1 MVNLRQSLEIATG
14 SIFNSKLRSTLTTLG
29 IVIGVA
35 AVIANVAIGASFNQY
50 FDEEIGTI
58 GSNFIYV
65 GAGAN
70 EANVLFDNELEV
82 VRNTPG
88 VVRASPL
95 NEQVAE
101 VTYMSDS
108 RRVTVIGVTG
118 DYDEVANIQL
128 SEGSFIKDNDQYVAV
143 IGNEVSEDTFERRLA
158 NKNSIDITFRTRD
171 GEEITQT
178 FQVKG
183 IVEKS
188 EASFISTGLDSDT
201 SIFVPISTM
210 NEILSVNDYSGIFAE
225 GESIDTVTETS
236 DEIDKRLG
244 RYMGISSRDMEKDDI
259 KPYFIVDQQELLEE
273 AGSLSDAL
281 TALLTAVALISLV
294 VGSIGIMNIM
304 LVTVTERTSE
314 IGLMKAIGYSN
325 YDVLTMFI
333 VESAVVG
340 TIGGVIGVVLGC
352 VGAYGAATF
361 MGLPVVLPA
370 TKIFAGFVISILVG
384 LIAGAYPANKAAK
397 MKPVDALRHD

>member
-1 MVNLRQSLEIATG
+1 MVDLKQSLEIALG
-14 SIFNSKLRSTLTTLG
+14 SIFSSKLRSTLTTLG

-35 AVIANVAIGASFNQY
+35 AVIANVSLGASFNQY

-65 GAGAN
+65 GAN
-70 EANVLFDNELEV
+70 EPNTFFDNELEV
-82 VRNTPG
+82 VRKTPG
-88 VVRASPL
+88 VLRASPI

-108 RRVTVIGVTG
+108 RRVSITGVTG
-118 DYDEVANIQL
+118 DYDEVANIGL
-128 SEGSFIKDNDQYVAV
+128 SEGNFIKDNDQYVAV
-143 IGNEVSEDTFERRLA
+143 IGYDVSEDTFDWKLS

-171 GEEITQT
+171 GGEITQT

-183 IVEKS
+183 IVQES
-188 EASFISTGLDSDT
+188 EPSFISGGMVPDKR
-201 SIFVPISTM
+201 IFIPISTM
-210 NEILSVNDYSGIFAE
+210 NEILSVSDYSTIFAE
-225 GESIDTVTETS
+225 GESIETVSETS
-236 DEIDKRLG
+236 EEIDKRLG
-244 RYMGISSRDMEKDDI
+244 RYMGISSRDMEEDDI

-273 AGSLSDAL
+273 AGSLSSAL
-281 TALLTAVALISLV
+281 SGLLTAVAFISLV

-325 YDVLTMFI
+325 FDVLTMFI

-340 TIGGVIGVVLGC
+340 TIGGVLGVILGC
-352 VGAYGAATF
+352 AGAYGAAAF
-361 MGLPVVLPA
+361 MNLPVVLPA
-370 TKIFAGFVISILVG
+370 SKIFAGFVVSIFVG

>member
-1 MVNLRQSLEIATG
+1 
-14 SIFNSKLRSTLTTLG
+14 
-29 IVIGVA
+29 VIGVA
-35 AVIANVAIGASFNQY
+35 AVIANVSLGASFNQY

-65 GAGAN
+65 GAN
-70 EANVLFDNELEV
+70 EPNTFFDNELEV
-82 VRNTPG
+82 VRKTPG
-88 VVRASPL
+88 VLRASPI

-108 RRVTVIGVTG
+108 RRVSITGVTG
-118 DYDEVANIQL
+118 DYDEVANIGL
-128 SEGSFIKDNDQYVAV
+128 SEGNFIKDNDQYVAV
-143 IGNEVSEDTFERRLA
+143 IGYEVSDGTFDRKLS

-171 GEEITQT
+171 GGEITQT

-183 IVEKS
+183 IVQESKP
-188 EASFISTGLDSDT
+188 SFISGGMVPDKR
-201 SIFVPISTM
+201 IFIPISTM
-210 NEILSVNDYSGIFAE
+210 NEILSVSDYSTIFAE
-225 GESIDTVTETS
+225 GESIETVSETS
-236 DEIDKRLG
+236 EEIDKRLG
-244 RYMGISSRDMEKDDI
+244 RYLGISSRDMEEDDI
-259 KPYFIVDQQELLEE
+259 KPYFIVDQQELLEN
-273 AGSLSDAL
+273 AGALSSAL
-281 TALLTAVALISLV
+281 SGLLTAVAFISLV

-325 YDVLTMFI
+325 FDVLTMFI

-340 TIGGVIGVVLGC
+340 TIGGVLGVILGC
-352 VGAYGAATF
+352 TGAYGAAAF
-361 MGLPVVLPA
+361 MNLPVVLPA
-370 TKIFAGFVISILVG
+370 SKIFAGFVVSIFVG

>member
-1 MVNLRQSLEIATG
+1 MVDLKQSLEIALG
-14 SIFNSKLRSTLTTLG
+14 SIFSSKLRSTLTTLG

-35 AVIANVAIGASFNQY
+35 AVIANVSLGASFNQY

-65 GAGAN
+65 GAN
-70 EANVLFDNELEV
+70 EPNTFFDNELEV
-82 VRNTPG
+82 VRKTPG
-88 VVRASPL
+88 VLRASPI

-108 RRVTVIGVTG
+108 RRVSITGVTG
-118 DYDEVANIQL
+118 DYDEVANIGL
-128 SEGSFIKDNDQYVAV
+128 SEGNFIKDNDQYVAV
-143 IGNEVSEDTFERRLA
+143 IGYEVSDGTFDRKLS

-171 GEEITQT
+171 GGEITQT

-183 IVEKS
+183 IVQES
-188 EASFISTGLDSDT
+188 EPSFISGGMVPDKR
-201 SIFVPISTM
+201 IFIPISTM
-210 NEILSVNDYSGIFAE
+210 NEILSVSDYSTIFAE
-225 GESIDTVTETS
+225 GESIETVSETS
-236 DEIDKRLG
+236 EEIDKRLG
-244 RYMGISSRDMEKDDI
+244 RYLGISSRDMEEDDI
-259 KPYFIVDQQELLEE
+259 KPYFIVDQQELLEN
-273 AGSLSDAL
+273 AGALSSAL
-281 TALLTAVALISLV
+281 SGLLTAVAFISLV

-325 YDVLTMFI
+325 FDVLTMFI

-340 TIGGVIGVVLGC
+340 TIGGVLGVILGC
-352 VGAYGAATF
+352 AGAYGAATF
-361 MGLPVVLPA
+361 MNLPVVLPA
-370 TKIFAGFVISILVG
+370 SKIFAGFVVSIFVG

>member
-1 MVNLRQSLEIATG
+1 MVDLKQSLEIALG
-14 SIFNSKLRSTLTTLG
+14 SIFSSKLRSTLTTLG

-35 AVIANVAIGASFNQY
+35 AVIANVSLGASFNQY

-65 GAGAN
+65 GAN
-70 EANVLFDNELEV
+70 EPNTFFDNELEV
-82 VRNTPG
+82 VRKTPG
-88 VVRASPL
+88 VLRASPI

-108 RRVTVIGVTG
+108 RRVSITGVTG
-118 DYDEVANIQL
+118 DYDEVANIGL
-128 SEGSFIKDNDQYVAV
+128 SEGNFIKDNDQYVAV
-143 IGNEVSEDTFERRLA
+143 IGYDVSEDTFDRKLS

-171 GEEITQT
+171 GGEITQT

-183 IVEKS
+183 IVQES
-188 EASFISTGLDSDT
+188 EPSFISGGMVPDKR
-201 SIFVPISTM
+201 IFIPISTM
-210 NEILSVNDYSGIFAE
+210 NEILSVSDYSTIFAE
-225 GESIDTVTETS
+225 GESIETVSETS
-236 DEIDKRLG
+236 EEIDKRLG
-244 RYMGISSRDMEKDDI
+244 RYMGISSRDMEEDDI

-273 AGSLSDAL
+273 AGSLSSAL
-281 TALLTAVALISLV
+281 SGLLTAVAFISLV

-325 YDVLTMFI
+325 FDVLTMFI

-340 TIGGVIGVVLGC
+340 TIGGVLGVILGC
-352 VGAYGAATF
+352 AGAYGAAAF
-361 MGLPVVLPA
+361 MNLPVVLPA
-370 TKIFAGFVISILVG
+370 SKIFAGFVVSIFVG

>member
-1 MVNLRQSLEIATG
+1 MVDLKQSLEIALG
-14 SIFNSKLRSTLTTLG
+14 SIFSSKLRSTLTTLG

-35 AVIANVAIGASFNQY
+35 AVIANVSLGASFNQY

-65 GAGAN
+65 GAN
-70 EANVLFDNELEV
+70 EPNTFFDNELEV
-82 VRNTPG
+82 VRKTPG
-88 VVRASPL
+88 VLRASPI

-108 RRVTVIGVTG
+108 RRVSITGVTG
-118 DYDEVANIQL
+118 DYDEVANIGL
-128 SEGSFIKDNDQYVAV
+128 SEGNFIKDNDQYVAV
-143 IGNEVSEDTFERRLA
+143 IGYEVSDGTFDRKLS

-171 GEEITQT
+171 GGEITQT

-183 IVEKS
+183 IVQES
-188 EASFISTGLDSDT
+188 EPSFISGGMVPDKR
-201 SIFVPISTM
+201 IFIPISTM
-210 NEILSVNDYSGIFAE
+210 NEILSVNDYSTIFAE
-225 GESIDTVTETS
+225 GESIEKVSETS
-236 DEIDKRLG
+236 EEIDKRLG
-244 RYMGISSRDMEKDDI
+244 RYLGISSRDMEEDDI
-259 KPYFIVDQQELLEE
+259 KPYFIVDQQELLEN
-273 AGSLSDAL
+273 AGALSSAL
-281 TALLTAVALISLV
+281 SGLLTAVAFISLV

-325 YDVLTMFI
+325 FDVLTMFI

-340 TIGGVIGVVLGC
+340 TIGGVLGVILGC
-352 VGAYGAATF
+352 AGAYGAATF
-361 MGLPVVLPA
+361 MNLPVVLPA
-370 TKIFAGFVISILVG
+370 SKIFAGFVVSIFVG

>member
-58 GSNFIYV
+58 GSNFIYI
-65 GAGAN
+65 GAN
-70 EANVLFDNELEV
+70 EPNVLFDNELEV
-82 VRNTPG
+82 VQKTPG

-108 RRVTVIGVTG
+108 RRVSIIGVAG

-128 SEGSFIKDNDQYVAV
+128 SEGNFLKDNDQYVAV
-143 IGNEVSEDTFERRLA
+143 IGNEISENTFDRRLA

-171 GEEITQT
+171 GEVITQT

-183 IVEKS
+183 IIEKS
-188 EASFISTGLDSDT
+188 EASFISTGMDSDT
-201 SIFVPISTM
+201 SIFIPISTM
-210 NEILSVNDYSGIFAE
+210 NEIIKVDDYSGIFAE

-236 DEIDKRLG
+236 DEIDSRLG
-244 RYMGISSRDMEKDDI
+244 RYMGISSRDMEKDDV

-340 TIGGVIGVVLGC
+340 TLGGVLGVILGC
-352 VGAYGAATF
+352 GGAYAAATF
-361 MGLPVVLPA
+361 MSLPVVLPA
-370 TKIFAGFVISILVG
+370 GKIFAGFVVSIVVG

>member
-1 MVNLRQSLEIATG
+1 MVDLKQSLEIALG
-14 SIFNSKLRSTLTTLG
+14 SIFSSKLRSTLTTLG

-35 AVIANVAIGASFNQY
+35 AVIANVSLGASFNQY

-65 GAGAN
+65 GAN
-70 EANVLFDNELEV
+70 EPNTFFDNELEV
-82 VRNTPG
+82 VRKTPG
-88 VVRASPL
+88 VLRASPI

-108 RRVTVIGVTG
+108 RRVSITGVTG
-118 DYDEVANIQL
+118 DYDEVANIGL
-128 SEGSFIKDNDQYVAV
+128 SEGNFIKDNDQYVAV
-143 IGNEVSEDTFERRLA
+143 IGYDVSEDTFDRKLS
-158 NKNSIDITFRTRD
+158 NKNSIEINFRTRD

-183 IVEKS
+183 IVQKS
-188 EASFISTGLDSDT
+188 EPSFISGGMVPDKR
-201 SIFVPISTM
+201 IFIPISTM
-210 NEILSVNDYSGIFAE
+210 NEILSVSDYSTIFAE
-225 GESIDTVTETS
+225 GESIETVTETS
-236 DEIDKRLG
+236 EEIDKRLG
-244 RYMGISSRDMEKDDI
+244 RYMGISSRDMEEDDI

-273 AGSLSDAL
+273 AGSLSGAL
-281 TALLTAVALISLV
+281 SGLLTAVAFISLV

-325 YDVLTMFI
+325 FDVLTMFI

-340 TIGGVIGVVLGC
+340 TIGGILGVILGC
-352 VGAYGAATF
+352 AGAYGAATF
-361 MGLPVVLPA
+361 MNLPVVLPA
-370 TKIFAGFVISILVG
+370 SKIFAGFVVSIFVG

>member
-1 MVNLRQSLEIATG
+1 MVDLKQSLEIALG
-14 SIFNSKLRSTLTTLG
+14 SIFSSKLRSTLTTLG

-35 AVIANVAIGASFNQY
+35 AVIANVSLGASFNQY

-65 GAGAN
+65 GAN
-70 EANVLFDNELEV
+70 EPNTFFDNELEV
-82 VRNTPG
+82 VRKTPG
-88 VVRASPL
+88 VLRASPI

-108 RRVTVIGVTG
+108 RRVSITGVTG
-118 DYDEVANIQL
+118 DYDEVANIGL

-143 IGNEVSEDTFERRLA
+143 IGYEVSDGTFDRKLS

-171 GEEITQT
+171 GGEITQT

-183 IVEKS
+183 IVQES
-188 EASFISTGLDSDT
+188 EPSFISGGMVPDKR
-201 SIFVPISTM
+201 IFIPISTM
-210 NEILSVNDYSGIFAE
+210 NEILSVSDYSTIFAE
-225 GESIDTVTETS
+225 GESIETVSETS
-236 DEIDKRLG
+236 EEIDKRLG
-244 RYMGISSRDMEKDDI
+244 RYLGISSRDMEEDDI
-259 KPYFIVDQQELLEE
+259 KPYFIVDQQELLEN
-273 AGSLSDAL
+273 AGALSSAL
-281 TALLTAVALISLV
+281 SGLLTAVAFISLV

-325 YDVLTMFI
+325 FDVLTMFI

-340 TIGGVIGVVLGC
+340 TIGGVLGVILGC
-352 VGAYGAATF
+352 AGAYGAAAF
-361 MGLPVVLPA
+361 MNLPVVLPA
-370 TKIFAGFVISILVG
+370 SKIFAGFVVSIFVG

>member
-1 MVNLRQSLEIATG
+1 MVDLKQSLEIALG
-14 SIFNSKLRSTLTTLG
+14 SIFSSKLRSTLTTLG

-35 AVIANVAIGASFNQY
+35 AVIANVSLGASFNQY

-65 GAGAN
+65 GAN
-70 EANVLFDNELEV
+70 EPNTFFDNELEV
-82 VRNTPG
+82 VRKTPG
-88 VVRASPL
+88 VLRASPI

-108 RRVTVIGVTG
+108 RRVSITGVTG
-118 DYDEVANIQL
+118 DYDEVANIGL
-128 SEGSFIKDNDQYVAV
+128 SEGNFIKDNDQYVAV
-143 IGNEVSEDTFERRLA
+143 IGYEVSDGTFDRKLS

-171 GEEITQT
+171 GGEITQT

-183 IVEKS
+183 IVQES
-188 EASFISTGLDSDT
+188 EPSFISGGMVPDKR
-201 SIFVPISTM
+201 IFIPISTM
-210 NEILSVNDYSGIFAE
+210 NEILSVSDYSTIFAE
-225 GESIDTVTETS
+225 GESIETVTETS
-236 DEIDKRLG
+236 EEIDKRLG
-244 RYMGISSRDMEKDDI
+244 RYLGISSRDMEEDDI
-259 KPYFIVDQQELLEE
+259 KPYFIVDQQELLEN
-273 AGSLSDAL
+273 AGALSSAL
-281 TALLTAVALISLV
+281 SGLLTAVAFISLV

-325 YDVLTMFI
+325 FDVLTMFI

-340 TIGGVIGVVLGC
+340 TIGGVLGVILGC
-352 VGAYGAATF
+352 AGAYGAAAF
-361 MGLPVVLPA
+361 MNLPVVLPA
-370 TKIFAGFVISILVG
+370 SKIFAGFVVSIFVG

>member
-1 MVNLRQSLEIATG
+1 M
-14 SIFNSKLRSTLTTLG
+14 
-29 IVIGVA
+29 IGVA
-35 AVIANVAIGASFNQY
+35 AVIANVSLGASFNQY

-65 GAGAN
+65 GAN
-70 EANVLFDNELEV
+70 EPNTFFDNELEV
-82 VRNTPG
+82 VRKTPG
-88 VVRASPL
+88 VLRASPI

-108 RRVTVIGVTG
+108 RRVSITGVTG
-118 DYDEVANIQL
+118 DYDEVANIGL

-143 IGNEVSEDTFERRLA
+143 IGYEVSDGTFDRKLS

-171 GEEITQT
+171 GGEITQT

-183 IVEKS
+183 IVQES
-188 EASFISTGLDSDT
+188 EPSFISGGMVPDKR
-201 SIFVPISTM
+201 IFIPISTM
-210 NEILSVNDYSGIFAE
+210 NEILSVSDYSTIFAE
-225 GESIDTVTETS
+225 GESIETVSETS
-236 DEIDKRLG
+236 EEIDKRLG
-244 RYMGISSRDMEKDDI
+244 RYLGISSRDMEEDDI
-259 KPYFIVDQQELLEE
+259 KPYFIVDQQELLEN
-273 AGSLSDAL
+273 AGALSSAL
-281 TALLTAVALISLV
+281 SGLLTAVAFISLV

-325 YDVLTMFI
+325 FDVLTMFI

-340 TIGGVIGVVLGC
+340 TIGGVLGVILGC
-352 VGAYGAATF
+352 AGAYGAAAF
-361 MGLPVVLPA
+361 MNLPVVLPA
-370 TKIFAGFVISILVG
+370 SKIFAGFVVSIFVG

>member
-1 MVNLRQSLEIATG
+1 
-14 SIFNSKLRSTLTTLG
+14 
-29 IVIGVA
+29 
-35 AVIANVAIGASFNQY
+35 
-50 FDEEIGTI
+50 
-58 GSNFIYV
+58 
-65 GAGAN
+65 
-70 EANVLFDNELEV
+70 
-82 VRNTPG
+82 
-88 VVRASPL
+88 
-95 NEQVAE
+95 
-101 VTYMSDS
+101 MSDS
-108 RRVTVIGVTG
+108 RRVSIIGVAG

-128 SEGSFIKDNDQYVAV
+128 SEGNFLKDNDQYVAV
-143 IGNEVSEDTFERRLA
+143 IGNDISEDTFDRRLA
-158 NKNSIDITFRTRD
+158 NKNSIDISFRTRD
-171 GEEITQT
+171 GEVITQT

-183 IVEKS
+183 IIEKS
-188 EASFISTGLDSDT
+188 EASFISTGMDSDT
-201 SIFVPISTM
+201 SIFIPISTM
-210 NEILSVNDYSGIFAE
+210 NEILSVDDYSGIFAE
-225 GESIDTVTETS
+225 GESIDTVSETS
-236 DEIDKRLG
+236 DEIDTRLG
-244 RYMGISSRDMEKDDI
+244 RYLGISSRDMEKDDV

-340 TIGGVIGVVLGC
+340 TIGGVLGVILGC
-352 VGAYGAATF
+352 VGAFGAATF
-361 MGLPVVLPA
+361 MSLPVVLPA
-370 TKIFAGFVISILVG
+370 GKIFAGFVVSIVVG

>member
-1 MVNLRQSLEIATG
+1 MVDLKQSLEIALG
-14 SIFNSKLRSTLTTLG
+14 SIFSSKLRSTLTTLG

-35 AVIANVAIGASFNQY
+35 AVIANVSIGASFNQY

-65 GAGAN
+65 GAN
-70 EANVLFDNELEV
+70 EPNTFFDNELEV
-82 VRNTPG
+82 VRKTPG
-88 VVRASPL
+88 VLRASPI

-108 RRVTVIGVTG
+108 RRVSITGVTG
-118 DYDEVANIQL
+118 DYDEVANIGL
-128 SEGSFIKDNDQYVAV
+128 SEGNFIKDNDQYVAV
-143 IGNEVSEDTFERRLA
+143 IGYEVSEDTFDRKLS

-171 GEEITQT
+171 GGEITQA

-183 IVEKS
+183 IVQKS
-188 EASFISTGLDSDT
+188 EPSFISGGMVPDKR
-201 SIFVPISTM
+201 IFIPISTM
-210 NEILSVNDYSGIFAE
+210 NEILSVNDYSTIFAE
-225 GESIDTVTETS
+225 GESIETVSETS
-236 DEIDKRLG
+236 EEIDKRLG
-244 RYMGISSRDMEKDDI
+244 RYLGISSRDMEEDDI
-259 KPYFIVDQQELLEE
+259 KPYFIVDQQELLEN
-273 AGSLSDAL
+273 AGALSSAL
-281 TALLTAVALISLV
+281 SGLLTAVAFISLV

-325 YDVLTMFI
+325 FDVLTMFI

-340 TIGGVIGVVLGC
+340 TIGGVLGVILGC
-352 VGAYGAATF
+352 AGAYGAAAF
-361 MGLPVVLPA
+361 MNLPVVLPA
-370 TKIFAGFVISILVG
+370 SKIFAGFVVSIFVG

>member
-1 MVNLRQSLEIATG
+1 MVDLKQSLEIALG
-14 SIFNSKLRSTLTTLG
+14 SIFSSKLRSTLTTLG

-35 AVIANVAIGASFNQY
+35 AVIANVSLGASFNQY

-65 GAGAN
+65 GAN
-70 EANVLFDNELEV
+70 EPNTFFDNELEV
-82 VRNTPG
+82 VRKTPG
-88 VVRASPL
+88 VLRASPI

-108 RRVTVIGVTG
+108 RRVSITGVTG
-118 DYDEVANIQL
+118 DYDEVANIGL
-128 SEGSFIKDNDQYVAV
+128 SEGNFIKDNDKYVAV
-143 IGNEVSEDTFERRLA
+143 IGYEVSEDTFDRKLS
-158 NKNSIDITFRTRD
+158 NKNSIDINFRTRD

-183 IVEKS
+183 IVQKS
-188 EASFISTGLDSDT
+188 EPSFISGGMVPDKR
-201 SIFVPISTM
+201 IFIPISTM
-210 NEILSVNDYSGIFAE
+210 NDILSVSDYSTIFAE
-225 GESIDTVTETS
+225 GESIETVTETS
-236 DEIDKRLG
+236 EEIDKRLG
-244 RYMGISSRDMEKDDI
+244 RYLGISSRDMEEDDI

-273 AGSLSDAL
+273 AGSLSSAL
-281 TALLTAVALISLV
+281 SGLLTAVAFISLV

-325 YDVLTMFI
+325 FDVLTMFI

-340 TIGGVIGVVLGC
+340 TIGGVLGVILGC
-352 VGAYGAATF
+352 AGAYGAAAF
-361 MGLPVVLPA
+361 MNLPVVLPA
-370 TKIFAGFVISILVG
+370 SKIFAGFVVSIFVG

>member
-1 MVNLRQSLEIATG
+1 LG
-14 SIFNSKLRSTLTTLG
+14 SIFSSKLRSTLTTLG

-35 AVIANVAIGASFNQY
+35 AVIANVSLGASFNQY

-65 GAGAN
+65 GAN
-70 EANVLFDNELEV
+70 EPNTFFDNELEV
-82 VRNTPG
+82 VRKTPG
-88 VVRASPL
+88 VLRASPI

-108 RRVTVIGVTG
+108 RRVSITGVTG
-118 DYDEVANIQL
+118 DYDEVANIGL
-128 SEGSFIKDNDQYVAV
+128 SEGNFIKDNDQYVAV
-143 IGNEVSEDTFERRLA
+143 IGYEVSDGTFDRKLS

-171 GEEITQT
+171 GGEITQT

-183 IVEKS
+183 IVQES
-188 EASFISTGLDSDT
+188 EPSFISGGMVPDKR
-201 SIFVPISTM
+201 IFIPISTM
-210 NEILSVNDYSGIFAE
+210 NEILSVSDYSTIFAE
-225 GESIDTVTETS
+225 GESIETVTETS
-236 DEIDKRLG
+236 EEIDKRLG
-244 RYMGISSRDMEKDDI
+244 RYLGISSRDMEEDDI
-259 KPYFIVDQQELLEE
+259 KPYFIVDQQELLEN
-273 AGSLSDAL
+273 AGALSSAL
-281 TALLTAVALISLV
+281 SGLLTAVAFISLV

-325 YDVLTMFI
+325 FDVLTMFS

-340 TIGGVIGVVLGC
+340 TIGGVLGVILGC
-352 VGAYGAATF
+352 AGAYGAAAF
-361 MGLPVVLPA
+361 MNLPVVLPA
-370 TKIFAGFVISILVG
+370 SKIFAGFVVSIFVG

>member
-1 MVNLRQSLEIATG
+1 MVDLKQSLEIALG
-14 SIFNSKLRSTLTTLG
+14 SIFSSKLRSTLTTLG

-35 AVIANVAIGASFNQY
+35 AVIANVSLGASFNQY

-65 GAGAN
+65 GAN
-70 EANVLFDNELEV
+70 EPNTFFDNELEV
-82 VRNTPG
+82 VRKTPG
-88 VVRASPL
+88 VLRASPI

-108 RRVTVIGVTG
+108 RRVSITGVTG
-118 DYDEVANIQL
+118 DYDEVANIGL
-128 SEGSFIKDNDQYVAV
+128 SEGNFIKDNDQYVAV
-143 IGNEVSEDTFERRLA
+143 IGYGVSDGTFDRKLS

-171 GEEITQT
+171 GGEITQT
-178 FQVKG
+178 FQIKG
-183 IVEKS
+183 IVQES
-188 EASFISTGLDSDT
+188 EPSFISGGMVPDKR
-201 SIFVPISTM
+201 IFIPISTM
-210 NEILSVNDYSGIFAE
+210 NEILSVSDYSTIFAE
-225 GESIDTVTETS
+225 GESIETVSETS
-236 DEIDKRLG
+236 EEIDKRLG
-244 RYMGISSRDMEKDDI
+244 RYMGISSRDMEEDDI

-273 AGSLSDAL
+273 AGSLSSAL
-281 TALLTAVALISLV
+281 SGLLTAVAFISLV

-325 YDVLTMFI
+325 FDVLTMFI

-340 TIGGVIGVVLGC
+340 TIGGVLGVILGC
-352 VGAYGAATF
+352 AGAYGAAAF
-361 MGLPVVLPA
+361 MNLPVVLPA
-370 TKIFAGFVISILVG
+370 SKIFAGFVVSIFVG

>member
-1 MVNLRQSLEIATG
+1 MVDLKQSLEIALG
-14 SIFNSKLRSTLTTLG
+14 SIFSSKLRSTLTTLG

-35 AVIANVAIGASFNQY
+35 AVIANVSLGASFNQY

-65 GAGAN
+65 GAN
-70 EANVLFDNELEV
+70 EPNTFFDNELEV
-82 VRNTPG
+82 VRKTPG
-88 VVRASPL
+88 VLRASPI

-108 RRVTVIGVTG
+108 RRVSITGVTG
-118 DYDEVANIQL
+118 DYDEVANIGL
-128 SEGSFIKDNDQYVAV
+128 SEGNFIKDNDQYVAV
-143 IGNEVSEDTFERRLA
+143 IGYDVSEDTFDRKLS

-171 GEEITQT
+171 GGEITQT
-178 FQVKG
+178 FQIKG
-183 IVEKS
+183 IVQES
-188 EASFISTGLDSDT
+188 EPSFISGGMVPDKR
-201 SIFVPISTM
+201 IFIPISTM
-210 NEILSVNDYSGIFAE
+210 NEILSVSDYSTIFAE
-225 GESIDTVTETS
+225 GESIETVSETS
-236 DEIDKRLG
+236 EEIDKRLG
-244 RYMGISSRDMEKDDI
+244 RYMGISSRDMEEDDI

-273 AGSLSDAL
+273 AGSLSSAL
-281 TALLTAVALISLV
+281 SGLLTAVAFISLV

-325 YDVLTMFI
+325 FDVLTMFI

-340 TIGGVIGVVLGC
+340 TIGGVLGVILGC
-352 VGAYGAATF
+352 AGAYGAAAF
-361 MGLPVVLPA
+361 MNLPVVLPA
-370 TKIFAGFVISILVG
+370 SKIFAGFVVSIFVG

>member
-1 MVNLRQSLEIATG
+1 MVDLKQSLEIALG
-14 SIFNSKLRSTLTTLG
+14 SIFSSKLRSTLTTLG

-35 AVIANVAIGASFNQY
+35 AVIANVSLGASFNQY

-65 GAGAN
+65 GAN
-70 EANVLFDNELEV
+70 EPNTFFDNELEV
-82 VRNTPG
+82 VRKTPG
-88 VVRASPL
+88 VLRASPI

-108 RRVTVIGVTG
+108 RRVSITGVTG
-118 DYDEVANIQL
+118 DYDEVANIGL
-128 SEGSFIKDNDQYVAV
+128 SEGNFIKDNDQYVAV
-143 IGNEVSEDTFERRLA
+143 IGYEVSDGTFDRKLS

-171 GEEITQT
+171 GGEITQT

-183 IVEKS
+183 IVQESKP
-188 EASFISTGLDSDT
+188 SFISGGMVPDKR
-201 SIFVPISTM
+201 IFIPISTM
-210 NEILSVNDYSGIFAE
+210 NEILSVSDYSTIFAE
-225 GESIDTVTETS
+225 GESIETVSETS
-236 DEIDKRLG
+236 EEIDKRLG
-244 RYMGISSRDMEKDDI
+244 RYLGISSRDMEEDDI
-259 KPYFIVDQQELLEE
+259 KPYFIVDQQELLEN
-273 AGSLSDAL
+273 AGALSSAL
-281 TALLTAVALISLV
+281 SGLLTAVAFISLV

-325 YDVLTMFI
+325 FDVLTMFI

-340 TIGGVIGVVLGC
+340 TIGGVLGVILGC
-352 VGAYGAATF
+352 TGAYGAAAF
-361 MGLPVVLPA
+361 MNLPVVLPA
-370 TKIFAGFVISILVG
+370 SKIFAGFVVSIFVG

>member
-29 IVIGVA
+29 IIIGVA

-58 GSNFIYV
+58 GSNFIYI
-65 GAGAN
+65 GAN
-70 EANVLFDNELEV
+70 EPNVLFDNELEV
-82 VRNTPG
+82 VQKTPG

-108 RRVTVIGVTG
+108 RRVSIIGVAG

-128 SEGSFIKDNDQYVAV
+128 SEGNFLKDNDQYVAV
-143 IGNEVSEDTFERRLA
+143 IGNDISEDTFNRRLA
-158 NKNSIDITFRTRD
+158 NKNSIDITFRTREGD
-171 GEEITQT
+171 VITQT

-183 IVEKS
+183 IIEKS
-188 EASFISTGLDSDT
+188 EASFISTGMDSDT
-201 SIFVPISTM
+201 SIFIPITTM
-210 NEILSVNDYSGIFAE
+210 NEILSVDDYSGVFAE
-225 GESIDTVTETS
+225 AESIDTVTETS
-236 DEIDKRLG
+236 DEIDRRLG
-244 RYMGISSRDMEKDDI
+244 RYMGISSRDMEKDDV
-259 KPYFIVDQQELLEE
+259 KPYLIVNQQELLEE

-340 TIGGVIGVVLGC
+340 TIGGVLGAILGC
-352 VGAYGAATF
+352 VGAYAAATL
-361 MGLPVVLPA
+361 MSLPVVLPA
-370 TKIFAGFVISILVG
+370 GKIFAGFVVSIIVG

>member
-14 SIFNSKLRSTLTTLG
+14 SIFSSKLRSTLTTLG

-65 GAGAN
+65 GTN
-70 EANVLFDNELEV
+70 EPNILFDNELEV

-88 VVRASPL
+88 IVRASPL

-108 RRVTVIGVTG
+108 RRVTIMGVTG
-118 DYDEVANIQL
+118 DYDEVANLQL
-128 SEGSFIKDNDQYVAV
+128 SEGNFLKDNDQYVAV
-143 IGNEVSEDTFERRLA
+143 IGSEISGDTFDRTLA

-171 GEEITQT
+171 GEVITQT

-188 EASFISTGLDSDT
+188 EASFISSGMNPDNR
-201 SIFVPISTM
+201 IFIPITTM
-210 NEILSVNDYSGIFAE
+210 NEILNVEDYSGIFAE
-225 GESIDTVTETS
+225 AESIDTVTETS
-236 DEIDKRLG
+236 DEIDTRLG
-244 RYMGISSRDMEKDDI
+244 RYLGISSRDMEKDDV

-340 TIGGVIGVVLGC
+340 TLGGVLGMILGC
-352 VGAYGAATF
+352 GGAYAAATF
-361 MGLPVVLPA
+361 MNLPVVLPA
-370 TKIFAGFVISILVG
+370 GKIFAGFVVSIVVG

>member
-1 MVNLRQSLEIATG
+1 MVNLRQSLEIAMG

-29 IVIGVA
+29 IIIGVA

-58 GSNFIYV
+58 GSNFIYI

-88 VVRASPL
+88 VVRASPI

-101 VTYMSDS
+101 VTYMSDT
-108 RRVTVIGVTG
+108 RRVTIIGVTG
-118 DYDEVANIQL
+118 DYDKVANIQL

-143 IGNEVSEDTFERRLA
+143 IGNEISEDTFDRRLA
-158 NKNSIDITFRTRD
+158 NKNSMDITFRTRD

-225 GESIDTVTETS
+225 GESIDTVSETS

-244 RYMGISSRDMEKDDI
+244 RYMGISSRDMEKDDV

-273 AGSLSDAL
+273 AGSLSNAL

-314 IGLMKAIGYSN
+314 IGLMKAIGFSN

-340 TIGGVIGVVLGC
+340 TIGGVIGAVLGC
-352 VGAYGAATF
+352 LGAYGAATF

-370 TKIFAGFVISILVG
+370 AKIFAGFVISILVG

>member
-1 MVNLRQSLEIATG
+1 MVDLKQSLEIAFG
-14 SIFNSKLRSTLTTLG
+14 SIFSSKLRSTLTTLG

-35 AVIANVAIGASFNQY
+35 AVIANVSLGASFNQY

-65 GAGAN
+65 SAN
-70 EANVLFDNELEV
+70 EPNTFFDNELEV
-82 VRNTPG
+82 VRKTPG
-88 VVRASPL
+88 VLRASPI

-108 RRVTVIGVTG
+108 RRVSITGVTG
-118 DYDEVANIQL
+118 DYDEVANIGL
-128 SEGSFIKDNDQYVAV
+128 SEGNFIKDNDQYVAV
-143 IGNEVSEDTFERRLA
+143 IGYDVSEDTFDRKLS
-158 NKNSIDITFRTRD
+158 NKNSIEINFRTRD

-183 IVEKS
+183 IVQKS
-188 EASFISTGLDSDT
+188 EPSFISGGMVPDKR
-201 SIFVPISTM
+201 IFIPIPTM
-210 NEILSVNDYSGIFAE
+210 NEILSVSDYSTIFAE
-225 GESIDTVTETS
+225 GESIETVTETS
-236 DEIDKRLG
+236 GEIDKRLG
-244 RYMGISSRDMEKDDI
+244 RYMGISSRDMEEDDI
-259 KPYFIVDQQELLEE
+259 KPYFIMDQQELLEN
-273 AGSLSDAL
+273 AGSLSSAL
-281 TALLTAVALISLV
+281 SRLLTAVAFISLV

-314 IGLMKAIGYSN
+314 IGLMKSIGYSN
-325 YDVLTMFI
+325 FDVLTMFI

-340 TIGGVIGVVLGC
+340 TIGGILGVILGC
-352 VGAYGAATF
+352 AGAYGAATF
-361 MGLPVVLPA
+361 MNLPVVLPA
-370 TKIFAGFVISILVG
+370 SKIFAGFVVSIFVG